1 MLLGVDF
8 DNTIVCY
15 DQVFHQTALEKGL
28 IPAEVPVS
36 KDQVRNHL
44 RERGLEDAWTELQGI
59 VYGPR
64 IQSAPP
70 FPGVLDFLARCRQ
83 QGIPLRIISHKT
95 TFSKV
100 GVTRTNLRTAALG
113 WMAAKHFFETE
124 GLGLSREDVL
134 FGATRQEK
142 IEHIRQSGCTHF
154 IDDLEEVF
162 LEETFPANVE
172 KILFAPNCQS
182 AALLGVTVFTTWQE
196 INEHF
201 FGATS

>member
-1 MLLGVDF
+1 MLLGMDF

-28 IPAEVPVS
+28 IPAELPVS

-64 IQSAPP
+64 IHSAPP
-70 FPGVLDFLARCRQ
+70 FPGVLDFLARCKQ
-83 QGIPLRIISHKT
+83 QDIPIRIISHKT
-95 TFSKV
+95 TFSKI
-100 GVTRTNLRTAALG
+100 GAMRTNLRTAALD
-113 WMAAKHFFETE
+113 WMVTQRFFEME

-162 LEETFPANVE
+162 LEETFPVNVE
-172 KILFAPNCQS
+172 KILFAPNRQS
-182 AALLGVTVFTTWQE
+182 AELLGVTVFTTWQE

-201 FGATS
+201 FAATS

>member
-1 MLLGVDF
+1 MLIGVDL

-36 KDQVRNHL
+36 KDQVCNYL
-44 RERGLEDAWTELQGI
+44 RERGLEDAWTEVQGI

-70 FPGVLDFLARCRQ
+70 FAGVMDFLARCRQ
-83 QGIPLRIISHKT
+83 HGTPIRIISHKT
-95 TFSKV
+95 TFSRI
-100 GVTRTNLRTAALG
+100 GTTRTDLRAAALD
-113 WMAAKHFFETE
+113 WMAAKGLFMTK

-142 IEHIRQSGCTHF
+142 IKYIRQSGCTHF
-154 IDDLEEVF
+154 IDDLEAVF
-162 LEETFPANVE
+162 LEETFPATVE
-172 KILFAPNCQS
+172 KILFAPNRES
-182 AALLGVTVFTTWQE
+182 AALRGVTVCKAWWE

-201 FGATS
+201 FGATD